1 MHNFIYKNRKKVRL
15 IVIFFVFSFNVHYL
29 RSEIRVMENTFPR
42 GCKLIRFQ
50 KCTDSRG
57 SLSVGEARR
66 QIPFV
71 IERVFWIYDVPEGES
86 RGEHSH
92 NECSEVIVPVCGS
105 FDMLVDDGER
115 RMTVRM
121 DSPQTGILIP
131 PAVWCR
137 LENFAPGTVCVVFA
151 SHPYNASGYTNDYAE
166 YRASIVHTLPYD
178 GTHAD
183 EWNAL
188 VTASKNATFLLDRRY
203 MDYHSERFHDC
214 SLLFYKKGELI
225 AALPANWV
233 AEEGTVCSHG
243 GLTYGGLILSPH
255 ITAVEALEVFSCAMD
270 YYQKTLGAVR
280 WIYKPM
286 PYIYHRQPAEEDLYA
301 LFRLGATLHSR
312 AISSVIDLKERLP
325 MRELR
330 RRGVKRAQG
339 AGVTFVESTDYA
351 AFWPIL
357 TEVLQTKH
365 GRNPVHTLEEML
377 LLQSRFPEQI
387 RLFLSLSSEGT
398 PLAGT
403 VVFET
408 ERVAH
413 AQYIAASSEGKA
425 TGALDG
431 LFDWL
436 ISERYADKS
445 YFDFGISTEQGGT
458 RLNEGLQF
466 QKEGFGARA
475 VVYDAY
481 EIRLK

>member
-1 MHNFIYKNRKKVRL
+1 MNGELENRV
-15 IVIFFVFSFNVHYL
+15 
-29 RSEIRVMENTFPR
+29 FPR
-42 GCKLIRFQ
+42 GCRLIHFP
-50 KCTDSRG
+50 THDDSRG
-57 SLSVGEARR
+57 CLAVGEAQQ

-71 IERVFWIYDVPEGES
+71 PERVFWIYGVPEGQA

-92 NECSEVIVPVCGS
+92 NECTEVVVPVCGA

-115 RMTVRM
+115 RITIRM
-121 DSPQTGILIP
+121 DSPRTGILIP
-131 PAVWCR
+131 PSVWCR

-166 YRASIVHTLPYD
+166 YRAGIVHIVPYD
-178 GTHAD
+178 NTHAD
-183 EWNAL
+183 EWNAF
-188 VTASKNATFLLDRRY
+188 VAASKNGTFLLDRRY
-203 MDYHSERFHDC
+203 MDYHADRFRDC

-225 AALPANWV
+225 AALPANW
-233 AEEGTVCSHG
+233 EEEERAVCSHG
-243 GLTYGGLILSPH
+243 GLTYGGLILSSH

-270 YYQKTLGAVR
+270 WFQNTLGAAR
-280 WIYKPM
+280 WVYKPM
-286 PYIYHRQPAEEDLYA
+286 PYIYHRLPAEEDLYA

-312 AISSVIDLKERLP
+312 AISSVVDLKDRLP

-330 RRGVKRAQG
+330 RRGVKKALG
-339 AGVTFVESTDYA
+339 AGVTCTESTDFT

-357 TEVLQTKH
+357 AEVLQTKH
-365 GRNPVHTLEEML
+365 GRTPVHTLDEML
-377 LLQSRFPEQI
+377 LLHERFPENI
-387 RLFLSLSSEGT
+387 RLFLALGSDGN

-403 VVFET
+403 VVYET

-413 AQYIAASSEGKA
+413 AQYIAASAEGKA
-425 TGALDG
+425 LGALDC

-436 ISERYADKS
+436 ITERYADKA

-458 RLNEGLQF
+458 WLNEGLLF

-481 EIRLK
+481 EIRF